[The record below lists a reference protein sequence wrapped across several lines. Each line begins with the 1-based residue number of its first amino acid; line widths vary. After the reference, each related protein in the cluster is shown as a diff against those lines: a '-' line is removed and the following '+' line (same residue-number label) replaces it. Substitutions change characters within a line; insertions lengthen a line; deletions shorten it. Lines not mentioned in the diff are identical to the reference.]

1 MNPYRFTAAFRYRRY
16 SRELLDFQRRL
27 KTVSIGSE
35 GRQQPRS

>member
-1 MNPYRFTAAFRYRRY
+1 
-16 SRELLDFQRRL
+16 L